1 MYKGDVSICVPVSA
15 VARLCAS
22 DVDMPG
28 WHEGSVGGSN
38 CKTGL
43 GMGQASGKIS
53 CHLVPMKKAG
63 GQRVTTG
70 CCPLPALRVPP
81 SFCAA
86 PLGVRCLELTD
97 RGCFLSFLFLPTVG
111 SECYQ

>member
-1 MYKGDVSICVPVSA
+1 MCHPRMFWGELACDAWALMYKGDVSICVPVSA

-63 GQRVTTG
+63 GHR
-70 CCPLPALRVPP
+70 
-81 SFCAA
+81 
-86 PLGVRCLELTD
+86 E
-97 RGCFLSFLFLPTVG
+97 
-111 SECYQ
+111 